1 MKIKNIMA
9 YMIVMIAEYEINSDD
24 MHVHSP
30 IVKYSGDLQQS
41 KRYVDSLEEG
51 VIGAIYENKG
61 DMELIYEKKN
71 TRIYNKY

>member
-30 IVKYSGDLQQS
+30 IVKYSGDL
-41 KRYVDSLEEG
+41 
-51 VIGAIYENKG
+51 
-61 DMELIYEKKN
+61 
-71 TRIYNKY
+71 